1 MSELANFT
9 GKMSLLKG
17 VRHADGFVDRRL
29 SSLNGH
35 WVSAQKAEGR
45 DSCFSSLCG
54 VPPLGRGMHSLLTN
68 GLVAVPSEH
77 ARPSL

>member
-29 SSLNGH
+29 SSQNGH

-45 DSCFSSLCG
+45 DSCFSS
-54 VPPLGRGMHSLLTN
+54 PFGRGMHSLPTN
-68 GLVAVPSEH
+68 GLVAGCCPQ
-77 ARPSL
+77 